1 MSRPRPKLSRPI
13 VALAVAVLL
22 AGAAFGVVRARGPRV
37 AVVEARVRDLEQ
49 HIVASGR
56 VWVPERATIAPRT
69 PGLVVAVGAVA
80 GQRVKA
86 GELLVQLDEAE
97 ARNAVRQ
104 AETGV
109 AQAGARLAQ
118 LRRVGAIVA
127 TEALRQAQTQLA
139 DSEAH
144 LAATEKLAA
153 ADAVPADSLAD
164 AKRAVEVAQAQRN
177 AALAQQVAA
186 TPAGA
191 DSRVVLTAQLHA
203 EAQLAGA
210 TLRLEQQRLV
220 APVAGVVLSRAVER
234 GDFVTPGQGL
244 FVLAGDADTQL
255 VFQPD
260 ERNLSLLALGQRAKV
275 SADAWPQTLFDA
287 ELSYIAPGVDPQRGS
302 VEVRLRVPNA
312 PPFLKPDMTVS
323 IDLTVAAR
331 EAVLTLPTEALRD
344 ARTAKPWVF
353 AVVDDRLVRR
363 DVTPGIRG
371 DGSTEIRAG
380 LAAGELVF
388 LPRGEALAEG
398 RRVRGERVEA
408 PEPD

>member
-13 VALAVAVLL
+13 VALAAAVLL

>member
-13 VALAVAVLL
+13 VALAAAVLL

-153 ADAVPADSLAD
+153 ADAVPGDSLAD